1 MDAIVSIINFKCPG
15 RGCLY
20 EGCSS
25 KIARHLNGSRN
36 TCCLGMLTWKCPYIE
51 GATIINDGNDD
62 KFKELVL
69 SHLVQES
76 TSSRSAGS
84 TKASRRECCEKSRR
98 FVARTERPEGTNN
111 INDFEAPETF
121 NECVDS
127 VEENEGG
134 ANVGYEHL
142 SEMSYSDEDIE

>member
-1 MDAIVSIINFKCPG
+1 MDAIDSIINFKCPG